1 MSGVRRMKRNQVSKT
16 GIQIATVPLWKRMLK
31 CWPLYLMLLPA
42 IVYYYL
48 ICYVPIAGNVLAFKD
63 YSFRKGIWG
72 SPWVGWKYFQM
83 FFNSYDCWRLIKNTL
98 HIGFIK
104 CILEFP
110 FAIILALLL
119 NEIHAP
125 RFKKITQT
133 ITYLPHFLSSVIIVT
148 MLQRILAPNTGVLN
162 QFIARLGGDGS
173 TFFLMKAEY
182 FHEILF
188 GMDLWRNIGW
198 DSIIYLAAISSVD
211 QELYEAAS
219 MDGCNR
225 LGQIWHVT
233 LPGIRGTI
241 GLLFIMGVGGQLSSG
256 FEQMWLLRTPGNMAV
271 ADTLDV
277 YVVRIGLQNG
287 QFGYA
292 SAIGLIQGLVGLFLV
307 VTTNAVSK
315 KFTEV
320 GLW

>member
-1 MSGVRRMKRNQVSKT
+1 MRKT
-16 GIQIATVPLWKRMLK
+16 SRAVKGLPVHRVPLGRRILS
-31 CWPLYLMLLPA
+31 CWPLYVMLVPA
-42 IVYYYL
+42 VVYYIL

-72 SPWVGWKYFQM
+72 SPWVGMKYFNA
-83 FFNSYDCWRLIKNTL
+83 FFNSYDCWRLITNTL
-98 HIGFIK
+98 HVGFIK

-110 FAIILALLL
+110 FAILLALLL
-119 NEIHAP
+119 NEIHAL
-125 RFKKITQT
+125 RFKKVTQT

-148 MLQRILAPNTGVLN
+148 MLQRILAPNNGVLN
-162 QFIARLGGDGS
+162 QIIKSMGGAGD
-173 TFFLMKAEY
+173 TFFLMQAKY
-182 FHEILF
+182 FHKILF
-188 GMDLWRNIGW
+188 SMDLWRNIGW

-219 MDGCNR
+219 MDGCNK

-241 GLLFIMGVGGQLSSG
+241 GLLFIMGVGGLLSSG
-256 FEQMWLLRTPGNMAV
+256 FEQMWLLRTPGNMSV

-292 SAIGLIQGLVGLFLV
+292 SAVGLIQGLVGLFLV
-307 VTTNAVSK
+307 VTANTISK
-315 KFTEV
+315 RLTEV
-320 GLW
+320 ALW

>member
-1 MSGVRRMKRNQVSKT
+1 MKNGGSEMKKKSANLGITLDSKPLWRRM
-16 GIQIATVPLWKRMLK
+16 LD

-42 IVYYYL
+42 IVYYIL

-72 SPWVGWKYFQM
+72 SPWVGWKYFKM
-83 FFNSYDCWRLIKNTL
+83 FFSSYDCWRLIRNTL

-119 NEIHAP
+119 NEIRALK
-125 RFKKITQT
+125 FKKITQT

-148 MLQRILAPNTGVLN
+148 MLQRILAPNTGFLN
-162 QFIARLGGDGS
+162 QIIKQMGGKGD

-188 GMDLWRNIGW
+188 GMDIWRNIGW

-241 GLLFIMGVGGQLSSG
+241 GLLFIMGVGGLLSSG
-256 FEQMWLLRTPGNMAV
+256 FEQMWLLRTPGNMSV

-292 SAIGLIQGLVGLFLV
+292 SAIGLIQGVVGLFLV
-307 VTTNAVSK
+307 VTTNTLSK

>member
-1 MSGVRRMKRNQVSKT
+1 MLSINASRKPLYRRILS
-16 GIQIATVPLWKRMLK
+16 
-31 CWPLYLMLLPA
+31 CWPLYVMLTPA
-42 IVYYYL
+42 IVYYIL

-63 YSFRKGIWG
+63 YSFNRGIWG
-72 SPWVGWKYFQM
+72 SKWAKPWYLYFQI
-83 FFNSYDCWRLIKNTL
+83 FFNSYDAKRLILNTFR
-98 HIGFIK
+98 IGFIK

-119 NEIHAP
+119 NEIRAP
-125 RFKKITQT
+125 RFKRITQT

-148 MLQRILAPNTGVLN
+148 MIQRILAPNIGVLN
-162 QFIARLGGDGS
+162 QIIAALGGDGS
-173 TFFLMKAEY
+173 TFFLMKANA
-182 FHEILF
+182 FHKILF

-198 DSIIYLAAISSVD
+198 DSIIYLAAISGVD
-211 QELYEAAS
+211 QELYEAAGI
-219 MDGCNR
+219 DGCNR

-241 GLLFIMGVGGQLSSG
+241 GLLFIMGVGGLLSSG
-256 FEQMWLLRTPGNMAV
+256 FDQMWLLRTPGNMSV

-277 YVVRIGLQNG
+277 YVVRIGLQQG

-292 SAIGLIQGLVGLFLV
+292 AAIGLIQGLVGLILV
-307 VTTNAVSK
+307 VTANTISRKVM
-315 KFTEV
+315 EV

>member
-1 MSGVRRMKRNQVSKT
+1 MKKKSNVN
-16 GIQIATVPLWKRMLK
+16 GIVLDIKPLWKRILD

-42 IVYYYL
+42 IVYYIL

-72 SPWVGWKYFQM
+72 SPWVGMKYFNM
-83 FFNSYDCWRLIKNTL
+83 FFQSYDCWRLIKNTL

-119 NEIHAP
+119 NEIRAMK
-125 RFKKITQT
+125 FKKITQT

-148 MLQRILAPNTGVLN
+148 MLQRILAPNTGILN
-162 QFIARLGGDGS
+162 QVIGSLGGDSS
-173 TFFLMKAEY
+173 TFFLMKANY

-198 DSIIYLAAISSVD
+198 DSIIYLAAIASVD

-241 GLLFIMGVGGQLSSG
+241 GLLFIMGVGGLLSSG
-256 FEQMWLLRTPGNMAV
+256 FEQMWLLRTPGNMSV

-292 SAIGLIQGLVGLFLV
+292 SAIGLIQGLVGLILV
-307 VTTNAVSK
+307 VGTNYLSK

>member
-1 MSGVRRMKRNQVSKT
+1 
-16 GIQIATVPLWKRMLK
+16 
-31 CWPLYLMLLPA
+31 MLLPA
-42 IVYYYL
+42 VVYYIL

-72 SPWVGWKYFQM
+72 SNWVGFKYFQM
-83 FFNSYDCWRLIKNTL
+83 FFNSYDCWRLILNTL

-110 FAIILALLL
+110 FAILLALLL
-119 NEIHAP
+119 NEIHAM
-125 RFKKITQT
+125 RFKKVTQT

-148 MLQRILAPNTGVLN
+148 MMQRILAPNTGVLN
-162 QFIARLGGDGS
+162 QIISAMGGDGS
-173 TFFLMKAEY
+173 TFFLMQAQY
-182 FHEILF
+182 FHRILF
-188 GMDLWRNIGW
+188 SMDLWRNIGW

-241 GLLFIMGVGGQLSSG
+241 GLLFIMGVGGLLSSG
-256 FEQMWLLRTPGNMAV
+256 FEQMWLLRTPGNMSV

-292 SAIGLIQGLVGLFLV
+292 SAIGLIQGLVGLILV
-307 VTTNAVSK
+307 VTANTLCK
-315 KFTEV
+315 KYTEV
-320 GLW
+320 ALW

>member
-1 MSGVRRMKRNQVSKT
+1 MKKKRSTVTGITVEYEPLWRRMLN
-16 GIQIATVPLWKRMLK
+16 
-31 CWPLYLMLLPA
+31 CWPLYLLLVPA
-42 IVYYYL
+42 IVYYIL

-63 YSFRKGIWG
+63 YSFRLGIWG
-72 SPWVGWKYFQM
+72 SPWVGMRYFEM
-83 FFNSYDCWRLIKNTL
+83 FFNSYDCWRLILNTL

-119 NEIHAP
+119 NEIRAP
-125 RFKKITQT
+125 KFKRVTQT

-148 MLQRILAPNTGVLN
+148 MMQRILAPNTGVLN
-162 QFIARLGGDGS
+162 QAIAALGGDGS
-173 TFFLMKAEY
+173 TFWLMQASA

-188 GMDLWRNIGW
+188 SMDLWRNIGW

-225 LGQIWHVT
+225 LGQVWHVT
-233 LPGIRGTI
+233 LPGIRPTI
-241 GLLFIMGVGGQLSSG
+241 GLLFIMGVGGLLSSG
-256 FEQMWLLRTPGNMAV
+256 FEQMWLLRTPGNMSV

-277 YVVRIGLQNG
+277 YVVRVGLQQA

-292 SAIGLIQGLVGLFLV
+292 SAIGLIQGVVGLLLV
-307 VTTNAVSK
+307 VGTNALSK

>member
-1 MSGVRRMKRNQVSKT
+1 MRKNP
-16 GIQIATVPLWKRMLK
+16 ATVNGIPIYTKPLWKRILD
-31 CWPLYLMLLPA
+31 CTPLYVMLLPA
-42 IVYYYL
+42 IVYYIL

-72 SPWVGWKYFQM
+72 SPWVGTKYFEM
-83 FFNSYDCWRLIKNTL
+83 FFKSYDCWRLIKNTL

-119 NEIHAP
+119 NEMKALK
-125 RFKKITQT
+125 FKRVTQT

-148 MLQRILAPNTGVLN
+148 MLQRILAPNTGFLN
-162 QFIARLGGDGS
+162 QMIVAMGGDGS
-173 TFFLMKAEY
+173 TFYLMKADY
-182 FHEILF
+182 FHRILF
-188 GMDLWRNIGW
+188 GMDIWRNIGW
-198 DSIIYLAAISSVD
+198 DSIIYLGAIAAVD

-225 LGQIWHVT
+225 LKQIWHVT

-241 GLLFIMGVGGQLSSG
+241 GLLFIMGVGGLLSSG
-256 FEQMWLLRTPGNMAV
+256 FEQMWLLRTPGNMSV

-277 YVVRIGLQNG
+277 YVVRVGLQQG

-292 SAIGLIQGLVGLFLV
+292 SAIGLVQGVVGLILV
-307 VTTNAVSK
+307 VVTNTLSK
-315 KFTEV
+315 RVTEV

>member
-1 MSGVRRMKRNQVSKT
+1 MLHNIPSHKF
-16 GIQIATVPLWKRMLK
+16 KRM
-31 CWPLYLMLLPA
+31 A
-42 IVYYYL
+42 
-48 ICYVPIAGNVLAFKD
+48 
-63 YSFRKGIWG
+63 
-72 SPWVGWKYFQM
+72 
-83 FFNSYDCWRLIKNTL
+83 
-98 HIGFIK
+98 
-104 CILEFP
+104 
-110 FAIILALLL
+110 
-119 NEIHAP
+119 
-125 RFKKITQT
+125 QT
-133 ITYLPHFLSSVIIVT
+133 ITYLPHFLSSVIIIT

-162 QFIARLGGDGS
+162 QVIAKMGGDGS

-241 GLLFIMGVGGQLSSG
+241 GLLFIMGVGGLLSSG
-256 FEQMWLLRTPGNMAV
+256 FEQMWLLRTPGNMSV

>member
-1 MSGVRRMKRNQVSKT
+1 MRKGKQNPSGITIRTK
-16 GIQIATVPLWKRMLK
+16 PLWKRMLS

-42 IVYYYL
+42 IVYYIL

-72 SPWVGWKYFQM
+72 SPWVGMKYFNM
-83 FFNSYDCWRLIKNTL
+83 FFSSYDCWRLIRNTL

-110 FAIILALLL
+110 FAILLALLL
-119 NEIHAP
+119 NEIRAEK
-125 RFKKITQT
+125 FKKVTQT

-162 QFIARLGGDGS
+162 QIIKALGGGGD
-173 TFFLMKAEY
+173 TFFLMQSGY
-182 FHEILF
+182 FHRILF
-188 GMDLWRNIGW
+188 TMDIWRNIGW
-198 DSIIYLAAISSVD
+198 DSIIYLAAISGVD

-225 LGQIWHVT
+225 LGQCWHVT

-241 GLLFIMGVGGQLSSG
+241 GLLFIMGVGGLLSSG

-292 SAIGLIQGLVGLFLV
+292 SAIGLIQGLVGLVLV
-307 VTTNAVSK
+307 VATNSISK

-320 GLW
+320 ALW

>member
-1 MSGVRRMKRNQVSKT
+1 MARKKT
-16 GIQIATVPLWKRMLK
+16 VNGIRIYKKPLWKRILS
-31 CWPLYLMLLPA
+31 CWPLYLMLVPA
-42 IVYYYL
+42 IVYYIE
-48 ICYVPIAGNVLAFKD
+48 ICYIPIAGNVLAFKD

-72 SPWVGWKYFQM
+72 SPWVGMKYFNM
-83 FFNSYDCWRLIKNTL
+83 FFQSYDCWRLILNTL

-110 FAIILALLL
+110 FAILLALLL
-119 NEIHAP
+119 NEIHAE
-125 RFKKITQT
+125 RFKKVTQT

-162 QFIARLGGDGS
+162 QITKALGGTGD
-173 TFFLMKAEY
+173 TFYLMQASY
-182 FHEILF
+182 FHRILF
-188 GMDLWRNIGW
+188 VMDIWRNIGW

-241 GLLFIMGVGGQLSSG
+241 GLLFIMGVGGLLSSG
-256 FEQMWLLRTPGNMAV
+256 FEQMWLLRTPGNMSV

-277 YVVRIGLQNG
+277 YVVRVGLQNG

-292 SAIGLIQGLVGLFLV
+292 AAIGLIQGLVGLFLV
-307 VTTNAVSK
+307 VTTNALSK

-320 GLW
+320 ALW

>member
-1 MSGVRRMKRNQVSKT
+1 MSKPRSVN
-16 GIQIATVPLWKRMLK
+16 GIAIHTKPLWKRILT
-31 CWPLYLMLLPA
+31 CWPLYAMLVPA
-42 IVYYYL
+42 IVYYIL

-72 SPWVGWKYFQM
+72 SPWVGWKYFNM
-83 FFNSYDCWRLIKNTL
+83 FFSSYDCKRLILNTL

-104 CILEFP
+104 CVLEFP

-119 NEIHAP
+119 NEIHAMK
-125 RFKKITQT
+125 FKKVTQT

-162 QFIARLGGDGS
+162 QIVKFLGGTGD
-173 TFFLMKAEY
+173 TFFLMQASY
-182 FHEILF
+182 FHRILF
-188 GMDLWRNIGW
+188 TMDIWRNIGW
-198 DSIIYLAAISSVD
+198 DSIIYLAAISAVD
-211 QELYEAAS
+211 QELYEAAA

-241 GLLFIMGVGGQLSSG
+241 GLLFIMGVGGLLSSG

-307 VTTNAVSK
+307 VTTNALSK
-315 KFTEV
+315 RFTEV

>member
-1 MSGVRRMKRNQVSKT
+1 MKKKSTTLSINVSYE
-16 GIQIATVPLWKRMLK
+16 PLYKRMLN
-31 CWPLYLMLLPA
+31 CWPLYLMLVPA
-42 IVYYYL
+42 IVYYIL

-63 YSFRKGIWG
+63 YSFKRGIWG
-72 SPWVGWKYFQM
+72 SNWAEPWYMYFQM
-83 FFNSYDCWRLIKNTL
+83 FFNSYDAKRLILNTFT
-98 HIGFIK
+98 IGFIK

-119 NEIHAP
+119 NEIRAP
-125 RFKKITQT
+125 RFKRITQT

-148 MLQRILAPNTGVLN
+148 MIQRILAPSTGVLN
-162 QFIARLGGDGS
+162 QIIAALGGDGS
-173 TFFLMKAEY
+173 TFFLMKASA

-211 QELYEAAS
+211 QELYEAAG

-241 GLLFIMGVGGQLSSG
+241 GLLFIMGVGGLLSSG
-256 FEQMWLLRTPGNMAV
+256 FEQMWLLRTPGNMSV

-277 YVVRIGLQNG
+277 YVVRIGLQQG

-292 SAIGLIQGLVGLFLV
+292 AAIGLIQGVVGLILV
-307 VTTNAVSK
+307 VTANTISK
-315 KFTEV
+315 KVMEV

>member
-1 MSGVRRMKRNQVSKT
+1 MQQTNGKRTLKAHKPQKNSWRKEIQHYGTVYLMFLVPLAILILFKYIPMY
-16 GIQIATVPLWKRMLK
+16 GAQIAFRNYKPTL
-31 CWPLYLMLLPA
+31 
-42 IVYYYL
+42 
-48 ICYVPIAGNVLAFKD
+48 GVLA
-63 YSFRKGIWG
+63 

-241 GLLFIMGVGGQLSSG
+241 GLLFIMGVGGLLSSG

>member
-1 MSGVRRMKRNQVSKT
+1 MKKKSEALSGITIERD
-16 GIQIATVPLWKRMLK
+16 PLWRRILT
-31 CWPLYLMLLPA
+31 CWPLYLMLVPT
-42 IVYYYL
+42 IVYYIL

-72 SPWVGWKYFQM
+72 SDWVGLRYFKT
-83 FFNSYDCWRLIKNTL
+83 FFQSYDCWRLIKNTL
-98 HIGFIK
+98 KIGVIK

-125 RFKKITQT
+125 RFKKVTQT

-148 MLQRILAPNTGVLN
+148 MIQRILAPNTGVLN
-162 QFIARLGGDGS
+162 QVVAALGGDGS
-173 TFFLMKAEY
+173 TFYLMKAEY
-182 FHEILF
+182 FHGILF

-211 QELYEAAS
+211 QELYEAAG

-241 GLLFIMGVGGQLSSG
+241 GLLFIMGVGGLLSSG
-256 FEQMWLLRTPGNMAV
+256 FEQMWLLRTPGNMSV

-277 YVVRIGLQNG
+277 YVVRIGLQGG

-292 SAIGLIQGLVGLFLV
+292 SAIGLVQSVVGLILV
-307 VTTNAVSK
+307 VIANTISK
-315 KFTEV
+315 KAMEV

>member
-1 MSGVRRMKRNQVSKT
+1 MNRAISGRRNLTVSKK
-16 GIQIATVPLWKRMLK
+16 PLWKRILG

-42 IVYYYL
+42 VVYYIV
-48 ICYVPIAGNVLAFKD
+48 ICYVPIFGNVLAFKD

-72 SPWVGWKYFQM
+72 SPWVGFKYSNM
-83 FFNSYDCWRLIKNTL
+83 FFMSYDCKRLILNTL

-119 NEIHAP
+119 NEMRALHY
-125 RFKKITQT
+125 KKLTQT

-162 QFIARLGGDGS
+162 QIIGALGGDSS
-173 TFFLMKAEY
+173 TFYLMKANY
-182 FHEILF
+182 FHKILF
-188 GMDLWRNIGW
+188 LMDIWRNIGW
-198 DSIIYLAAISSVD
+198 DSIIYLGAIAAVD
-211 QELYEAAS
+211 MELYEAAS
-219 MDGCNR
+219 IDGCSR

-233 LPGIRGTI
+233 LPGIRATI
-241 GLLFIMGVGGQLSSG
+241 GLLFIMGVGGLLSSG
-256 FEQMWLLRTPGNMAV
+256 FEQMWLLRTPGNMSV

-277 YVVRIGLQNG
+277 WVVRIGLQKG

-292 SAIGLIQGLVGLFLV
+292 SAVGLIQGLVGLVLV
-307 VTTNAVSK
+307 VTANTVCK

>member
-1 MSGVRRMKRNQVSKT
+1 MAKEKT
-16 GIQIATVPLWKRMLK
+16 VNGIAINAKPLYKRMLS

-42 IVYYYL
+42 IVYYIL
-48 ICYVPIAGNVLAFKD
+48 ICYVPIFGNVLAFKD

-72 SPWVGWKYFQM
+72 SPWVGMKYFNM
-83 FFNSYDCWRLIKNTL
+83 FFQSYDCWRLIKNTL
-98 HIGFIK
+98 IIGFIK

-119 NEIHAP
+119 NEMHAL
-125 RFKKITQT
+125 RYKKVAQT

-162 QFIARLGGDGS
+162 QIVGALGGDNS
-173 TFFLMKAEY
+173 TFYLMKADY
-182 FHEILF
+182 FHRILF
-188 GMDLWRNIGW
+188 GMDIWRNIGW
-198 DSIIYLAAISSVD
+198 DSIIYLGAIASVD

-219 MDGCNR
+219 IDGCNR
-225 LGQIWHVT
+225 LKQIWHVT
-233 LPGIRGTI
+233 LPGIRSTI
-241 GLLFIMGVGGQLSSG
+241 GLLFIMGVGGLLSSG
-256 FEQMWLLRTPGNMAV
+256 FEQMWLLRTPGNMTV

-277 YVVRIGLQNG
+277 WVVRIGLQKG

-292 SAIGLIQGLVGLFLV
+292 SAVGLIQGLVGLILV
-307 VTTNAVSK
+307 VTANRICK
-315 KFTEV
+315 RFTEV

>member
-1 MSGVRRMKRNQVSKT
+1 MKKKSANLGITLDSKPLWRRM
-16 GIQIATVPLWKRMLK
+16 LD

-42 IVYYYL
+42 IVYYIL

-72 SPWVGWKYFQM
+72 SPWVGWKYFKM
-83 FFNSYDCWRLIKNTL
+83 FFGSYDCWRLIRNTL

-119 NEIHAP
+119 NEIRAMK
-125 RFKKITQT
+125 FKKVTQT

-148 MLQRILAPNTGVLN
+148 MLQRILAPNTGLLN
-162 QFIARLGGDGS
+162 QIIKQLGGAGD

-188 GMDLWRNIGW
+188 GMDIWRNIGW

-241 GLLFIMGVGGQLSSG
+241 GLLFIMGVGGLLSSG
-256 FEQMWLLRTPGNMAV
+256 FEQMWLLRTPGNMSV

-307 VTTNAVSK
+307 VTTNTLSK
-315 KFTEV
+315 KVTEV